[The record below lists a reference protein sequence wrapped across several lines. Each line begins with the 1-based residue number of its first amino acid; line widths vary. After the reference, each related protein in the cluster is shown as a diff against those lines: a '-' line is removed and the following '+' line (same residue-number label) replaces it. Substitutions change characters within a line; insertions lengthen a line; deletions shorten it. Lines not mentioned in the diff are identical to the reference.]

1 MADEKKSGSFTPK
14 PEPFV
19 EVPREM
25 VESTTP
31 EPSDLDGMNLPD
43 DEDGEDGED
52 PEL

>member
-14 PEPFV
+14 PD
-19 EVPREM
+19 PREM

>member
-14 PEPFV
+14 P
-19 EVPREM
+19 VPPESTV